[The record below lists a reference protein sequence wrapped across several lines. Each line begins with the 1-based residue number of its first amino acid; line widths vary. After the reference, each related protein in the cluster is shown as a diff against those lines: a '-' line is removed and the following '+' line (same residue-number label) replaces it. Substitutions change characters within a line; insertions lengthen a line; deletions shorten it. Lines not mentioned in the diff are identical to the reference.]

1 MRRRTLHP
9 KAIEPTEKFFIL
21 TIDRLQFAIPMGV
34 VMRVLSPSQPIE
46 WNTQSIPTLDLR
58 HLMSDTDNTIQDSL
72 THSPINLP
80 INLSVNLL
88 APQPYTLIIASNPDK
103 PWGLQIPTLPNLLTL
118 PTQAIKEFP
127 DTKTDRSMP
136 YLSDRFI
143 TLSTGE
149 LTQTLFL
156 INLSNLEA
164 AIGLA

>member
-9 KAIEPTEKFFIL
+9 KVIEPTEKFFIL

-34 VMRVLSPSQPIE
+34 VLRVLSPSQPIE

-58 HLMSDTDNTIQDSL
+58 YLMSDITNDTQDSP
-72 THSPINLP
+72 THSPVIH
-80 INLSVNLL
+80 
-88 APQPYTLIIASNPDK
+88 QPYTLIIASNPDK
-103 PWGLQIPTLPNLLTL
+103 PWGLQIPSIPNLLTL

-127 DTKTDRSMP
+127 NPETDRSMP

-156 INLSNLEA
+156 INLSHLEA
-164 AIGLA
+164 SIGLA